1 MFINAIHQKTG
12 HGGEQSHFEKH
23 RINAISFSHL
33 VKNTIKKDLESFSNK
48 PIENLKHR
56 KILSLINVSLKKK
69 YLKSSTCSVDIVE
82 QGNNDETNE
91 KLRSPN
97 AKQTMHSEG
106 NVVQH
111 PDDVIPELLFL
122 IFDHAGHCC
131 DKRLRRIIATSSRP
145 VATMLMVSVSTTFK
159 IIILGATT
167 SVRMHIME
175 ILV

>member
-48 PIENLKHR
+48 PI
-56 KILSLINVSLKKK
+56 
-69 YLKSSTCSVDIVE
+69 DIVE